1 MKQETYNRPL
11 SDSTVGVLADLLA
24 DLLHQDRDES
34 QERAYKHLGMVL
46 ASPKVGVL
54 AQAGFA
60 REVLQQ
66 ELVFLKLTAD
76 NTHLPSRFRTESIS
90 KYKAI
95 HADIEF
101 GANKGGA

>member
-24 DLLHQDRDES
+24 DLLHQDRDEA
-34 QERAYKHLGMVL
+34 QERAYKHIGMVL
-46 ASPKVGVL
+46 ASPMVGVL

-60 REVLQQ
+60 REALRE
-66 ELVFLKLTAD
+66 ELAFIEMTAQ
-76 NTHLPSRFRTESIS
+76 NTYIPAMARAGALAQ
-90 KYKAI
+90 YKAI

-101 GANKGGA
+101 GASKGGA